1 MKYKIALT
9 RSAEGVSVSVPGLP
23 GCWSQ
28 GATEKEAIANVSE
41 AIHEYL
47 VVRDEL
53 VQGAEIREVE
63 VAQAL
68 PKLPGVNHLDAVRAL
83 GKAGFRCATMNFL
96 MSLIAVLVVAS
107 GAAQPA
113 IAQPAGRG
121 SDSTEA
127 QREVARL
134 ACRALPMRLQ
144 AYAGGAGE
152 YEIHRDPVTGR
163 DCTYRYGVAK
173 PIGLIVDGRLYCPD
187 SLSAKTGDWSHAWP
201 VIDRLDIASIEVT
214 KDSVAM
220 SRVHCHFAL
229 KGLVSIVTKKR
240 R

>member
-1 MKYKIALT
+1 
-9 RSAEGVSVSVPGLP
+9 
-23 GCWSQ
+23 
-28 GATEKEAIANVSE
+28 
-41 AIHEYL
+41 
-47 VVRDEL
+47 
-53 VQGAEIREVE
+53 
-63 VAQAL
+63 
-68 PKLPGVNHLDAVRAL
+68 
-83 GKAGFRCATMNFL
+83 MNFL
-96 MSLIAVLVVAS
+96 MSLIAVLAVAS

-127 QREVARL
+127 QREVARLARL

-163 DCTYRYGVAK
+163 DCTYRYGVTK
-173 PIGLIVDGRLYCPD
+173 PIGLIVDGRPYCPD

-201 VIDRLDIASIEVT
+201 VIDRLDIASLEVT